1 MTASAALAMAALDSL
16 ADAVA
21 VVDADARIIFT
32 NEAWRRLDSLAG
44 PDAPGSGAIAE
55 NYIEN
60 WERHSDHLAETAGIV
75 EGIRKALGGGRSHI
89 QTEYRLATPY
99 GPRQVVVGIT
109 SFESGEG
116 RTIISRHDVTEQ
128 RRSETQ
134 AHTLLAIDDMIGSN
148 NDTGEVV
155 TATLAEIR
163 IALDADLVAVFLWE
177 DDTRVYRAAGIA
189 GADPVQEKLIRESSF
204 GRGQPFDH
212 FVEKNQLLV
221 IHDPAEQ
228 GWIPREVSEGL
239 GLEQII
245 VAGIGTDRRHLGSLI
260 AAQRHVGPPFDNGQ
274 IELCGAVARRL
285 GPAIENI
292 RLIEELGTASRL
304 KSEFVAT
311 MSHELRTPLHV
322 VLGYSGLLLDDA
334 FGELTAEQRDGLE
347 RIERNGST
355 LLELI
360 NETLS
365 LSRLDA
371 GEVPVEIERV
381 NLGEL
386 FERVAAEGGVPV
398 DTHGV
403 DYQTAIADDLPLVE
417 SDQGKL
423 EVIVRN
429 LLSNAFKFTTQ
440 GHVILRARATD
451 DGVEFTI
458 TDTGEGIEPDVQ
470 QFVFEPFRQ
479 GADPLTRRVG
489 GAGLGLHLV
498 RRYTELLGGNVSL
511 ESELSEGSTFK
522 VSLPLRAP
530 ASLRNSKS
538 AE

>member
-1 MTASAALAMAALDSL
+1 
-16 ADAVA
+16 
-21 VVDADARIIFT
+21 
-32 NEAWRRLDSLAG
+32 
-44 PDAPGSGAIAE
+44 
-55 NYIEN
+55 
-60 WERHSDHLAETAGIV
+60 
-75 EGIRKALGGGRSHI
+75 
-89 QTEYRLATPY
+89 
-99 GPRQVVVGIT
+99 
-109 SFESGEG
+109 
-116 RTIISRHDVTEQ
+116 
-128 RRSETQ
+128 
-134 AHTLLAIDDMIGSN
+134 
-148 NDTGEVV
+148 
-155 TATLAEIR
+155 
-163 IALDADLVAVFLWE
+163 
-177 DDTRVYRAAGIA
+177 
-189 GADPVQEKLIRESSF
+189 
-204 GRGQPFDH
+204 
-212 FVEKNQLLV
+212 
-221 IHDPAEQ
+221 
-228 GWIPREVSEGL
+228 
-239 GLEQII
+239 
-245 VAGIGTDRRHLGSLI
+245 
-260 AAQRHVGPPFDNGQ
+260 
-274 IELCGAVARRL
+274 
-285 GPAIENI
+285 
-292 RLIEELGTASRL
+292 
-304 KSEFVAT
+304 

-398 DTHGV
+398 DTRGV

-498 RRYTELLGGNVSL
+498 RRYVELLGGNVSL